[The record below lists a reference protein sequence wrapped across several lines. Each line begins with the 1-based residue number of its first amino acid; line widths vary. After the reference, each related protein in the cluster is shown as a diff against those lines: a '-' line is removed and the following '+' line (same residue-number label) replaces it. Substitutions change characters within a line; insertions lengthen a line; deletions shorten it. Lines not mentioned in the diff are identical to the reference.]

1 MNLKTL
7 NQQPLKPS
15 QLYLLTALLF
25 FAVIP
30 HFFNLSV
37 FISLFFTAVLGLRII
52 SYRFSM
58 KALPRW
64 FILLSLAAGIFIVV
78 FLYSGKI
85 GKDFGVSLLVAM
97 LALKIL
103 EVKTRRDAYVLCFI
117 TAFML
122 VTQFLYSQEILF
134 SVYVFVI
141 AFFMLGYLFWLNQRD
156 SNTYQFSSLKTVFR
170 LSAQAVP
177 VMIVLFILFP
187 RLQGPLWGFD
197 QGVSSA
203 VTGISDT
210 LSPGSISQL
219 SRSSATAFRVKF
231 DDNNDLPAPGFR
243 YWRGPVITWTDGF
256 TWKANKNEKPDEIAY
271 QSKGPL
277 VNYQLTIEPTQ
288 QHWLFALDLPASL
301 PAKTFVTSNYSVKTE
316 DKINKRSTYALA
328 SSPDYVIKDSSDD
341 EILNA
346 LLLPGNITSRLSE
359 FVKQMTEQY
368 PSEQAYIQ
376 AVLGFFNKEN
386 FIYTL
391 SPPQMLNNPADEF
404 FFEHRKGFCEHY
416 ASTFVILMRLADIP
430 ARIVAGYQG
439 GEWNP
444 TGEHLIVR
452 QSDAHAWTEVWLDDR
467 GWVRI
472 DPTSAVSPERIE
484 QSIDPTTET
493 STGEV
498 VFKISSDSMLGS
510 LYKEAA
516 WMLDSLDLNWHRWV
530 VGFSQ
535 KRQNRL
541 LDYSGLGFLKG
552 YKLGIAAVVLTFVV
566 LIIMTLLFRNRVKD
580 KRDQARIYWDKFT
593 AKLQRKGVKIHTFE
607 GPETIATNATLI
619 LPEQKDSIKLITR
632 YYIKTHY
639 GQNVSSKLLSDFKQL
654 VSDFR

>member
-1 MNLKTL
+1 
-7 NQQPLKPS
+7 
-15 QLYLLTALLF
+15 
-25 FAVIP
+25 
-30 HFFNLSV
+30 
-37 FISLFFTAVLGLRII
+37 
-52 SYRFSM
+52 
-58 KALPRW
+58 
-64 FILLSLAAGIFIVV
+64 
-78 FLYSGKI
+78 
-85 GKDFGVSLLVAM
+85 
-97 LALKIL
+97 
-103 EVKTRRDAYVLCFI
+103 
-117 TAFML
+117 
-122 VTQFLYSQEILF
+122 
-134 SVYVFVI
+134 
-141 AFFMLGYLFWLNQRD
+141 
-156 SNTYQFSSLKTVFR
+156 
-170 LSAQAVP
+170 
-177 VMIVLFILFP
+177 
-187 RLQGPLWGFD
+187 
-197 QGVSSA
+197 
-203 VTGISDT
+203 
-210 LSPGSISQL
+210 
-219 SRSSATAFRVKF
+219 
-231 DDNNDLPAPGFR
+231 
-243 YWRGPVITWTDGF
+243 
-256 TWKANKNEKPDEIAY
+256 
-271 QSKGPL
+271 
-277 VNYQLTIEPTQ
+277 
-288 QHWLFALDLPASL
+288 
-301 PAKTFVTSNYSVKTE
+301 
-316 DKINKRSTYALA
+316 
-328 SSPDYVIKDSSDD
+328 
-341 EILNA
+341 
-346 LLLPGNITSRLSE
+346 
-359 FVKQMTEQY
+359 
-368 PSEQAYIQ
+368 
-376 AVLGFFNKEN
+376 
-386 FIYTL
+386 
-391 SPPQMLNNPADEF
+391 
-404 FFEHRKGFCEHY
+404 
-416 ASTFVILMRLADIP
+416 MRLADIP

-452 QSDAHAWTEVWLDDR
+452 QSDAHAWTEVWLDDL

-593 AKLQRKGVKIHTFE
+593 GKLQRKGVKIHAFE